1 MIVLA
6 GSRQVR
12 RVFVVI
18 ARWTLENDH
27 TYEPVR
33 HFFDAVFTYSLLG
46 HCVRHRLRQFS
57 RILLLLILLSFVLL
71 LNMEQNSTDVIIKT
85 ENLINAVQNE
95 PSIWNSDLQRLDH
108 LAMDFGLNTTSLLQ
122 PESDV
127 LIHMAPCR
135 LLCFH

>member
-1 MIVLA
+1 MRVLE

-12 RVFVVI
+12 CVFVVI

-33 HFFDAVFTYSLLG
+33 HFFDAVFTYFLLG
-46 HCVRHRLRQFS
+46 HCVRHRLCQFS
-57 RILLLLILLSFVLL
+57 RILLLLILLSFMLI

-95 PSIWNSDLQRLDH
+95 PSIWNIDLNSSEEEKELVWTRIAGVLQYSKSKRD
-108 LAMDFGLNTTSLLQ
+108 ARTSLRT
-122 PESDV
+122 
-127 LIHMAPCR
+127 C
-135 LLCFH
+135 